1 MLRVLLVSLVL
12 AAAVAMSALADD
24 GSSTNMASV
33 AASQPRNDT
42 VTIDRQFVRLG
53 DLFPNAAGDKADVAI
68 AYAPTPGSRAV
79 YDVNNLASIARANGI
94 KWQAHSWFD
103 RVVIERPG
111 VTIGDAEVLAVIR
124 TELNKRNVDAKAD
137 VELASRGLA
146 LQVPTNAANQLQIQ
160 NFQLDDRSG
169 QFTGRLLVP
178 GTDEAQAITI
188 NGRIYRTV
196 EVPTLS
202 RRIATG
208 DTVGRDDIQWQ
219 TVRAETVAR
228 NVILEPEKIIGM
240 EAKHPLPDGQPLRVG
255 DVRAPLIVT
264 KGSLV
269 TMVVQSPTMTL
280 TSKGKAMEDGA
291 KGEAVR
297 IQNTQS
303 KIIVEGEVISPGTV
317 RVAGLAPAQF

>member
-12 AAAVAMSALADD
+12 VAAAAMSAFADD
-24 GSSTNMASV
+24 GSPTMASV
-33 AASQPRNDT
+33 AVSQPRSDT

-53 DLFPNAAGDKADVAI
+53 DLFPDAAGDKADVAV
-68 AYAPTPGSRAV
+68 AYAPAPGSRTV

-94 KWQAHSWFD
+94 KWQARSWFD

-111 VTIGDAEVLAVIR
+111 VTIGDAEVLAALR
-124 TELNKRNVDAKAD
+124 TEFNKRNVDTKTD
-137 VELASRGLA
+137 IELATRGLS
-146 LQVPTNAANQLQIQ
+146 LQVPVNAPNLLQIQ
-160 NFQLDDRSG
+160 NFQFDERSG
-169 QFTGRLLVP
+169 QFTGRLVVP
-178 GTDEAQAITI
+178 GIDEAQAITI

-196 EVPTLS
+196 DVPTLS

-264 KGSLV
+264 KGSLI

-291 KGEAVR
+291 KGDAVK

-317 RVAGLAPAQF
+317 RVAGLLPAQF

>member
-1 MLRVLLVSLVL
+1 MFRLLLISLVL

-24 GSSTNMASV
+24 GSANMASV
-33 AASQPRNDT
+33 TVTPPRNDT
-42 VTIDRQFVRLG
+42 ITINRQFVQLG
-53 DLFPNAAGDKADVAI
+53 DLFPDVAGDKADVAV
-68 AYAPTPGSRAV
+68 AYAPAPGSRVV
-79 YDVNNLASIARANGI
+79 YDVNSLASIARANGL
-94 KWQAHSWFD
+94 KWQARSWFD

-111 VTIGDAEVLAVIR
+111 VTIGDAEVLAAVRI
-124 TELNKRNVDAKAD
+124 ELNKRNVDAKSD
-137 VELASRGLA
+137 VELASRGLS
-146 LQVPTNAANQLQIQ
+146 LQVPATALNMLQIQ

-169 QFTGRLLVP
+169 QFTGRLVIP
-178 GTDEAQAITI
+178 GLEDAQAITV

-196 EVPTLS
+196 DVPVLS

-208 DTVGRDDIQWQ
+208 DTVGRDDIEWQ
-219 TVRAETVAR
+219 TARAETIAR
-228 NVILEPEKIIGM
+228 NVILEPEKIVGM

-255 DVRAPLIVT
+255 DIRAPLIVT

-291 KGEAVR
+291 RGDAVK

-317 RVAGLAPAQF
+317 RVAGLQPVQF